1 MNWPETLHNC
11 VHLSFLPKYTHLTIL
26 KYDCFYLLEL
36 YRWNLETYIT
46 SHHSGLRW
54 HNSPPK
60 NSVDGLSDLWPKV
73 VRLVAQGLVLRYYS
87 IADLLLRRKV
97 ATGSSKRPHYYSFW
111 TIAHSYWRH
120 YRNWTTTYSP
130 DLMTPKRCD
139 PAPLCPLS
147 LSLSIL
153 LSSLFS
159 NVLSVDFHG
168 ILTLS
173 QVPSLKTD
181 VNPSR
186 YFRRLYLL
194 FHNLIIWKRKAL
206 DERNMN
212 SEDFSL
218 WSGLN

>member
-1 MNWPETLHNC
+1 MYLYSTLLYRNDSC
-11 VHLSFLPKYTHLTIL
+11 KNNGWIDPKPLIIVYMHLSFLPKYTHLTIL

-139 PAPLCPLS
+139 PAPLCS
-147 LSLSIL
+147 LSLSSPL
-153 LSSLFS
+153 LSLFQCP
-159 NVLSVDFHG
+159 LSWFPRD
-168 ILTLS
+168 I
-173 QVPSLKTD
+173 
-181 VNPSR
+181 NPVASPV
-186 YFRRLYLL
+186 FE
-194 FHNLIIWKRKAL
+194 NWC
-206 DERNMN
+206 
-212 SEDFSL
+212 
-218 WSGLN
+218 